1 MKTTKLE
8 FRYEVYSNIGELDT
22 TDAALLKAARK
33 ATRNSFA
40 RYSNFKVGAAAK
52 LKGEKEFMTGSNQE
66 NASYPVGIC
75 AERALLAAV
84 ASRFG
89 KKIIETMAISYVN
102 ANKGKKSN
110 DPISPCGMCRQALLQ
125 QEVNTRHPVRL
136 ILSGQSGKVYII
148 SRAKH
153 LLPLQF
159 DGSAL

>member
-1 MKTTKLE
+1 MKTAKLE